1 MSKQKALEVLK
12 KYWGY
17 PGFRGLQGD
26 IVEHC
31 LSGNNTI
38 GLLPTG
44 GGKSI
49 CYQVPGLVLPGV
61 TLVISPL
68 VALMSDQQKGLE
80 DRGIKS
86 YHFKGT
92 YSPRKLD
99 EAFRNIRF
107 GQYKFAFVAPERLN
121 SELFQE
127 YIRHADIGLI
137 AIDEAHCISQWGFDF
152 RPSYLNVH
160 VLRTL
165 KPDVPVIALTASAT
179 PRVKKDLAE
188 ALLISDAK
196 VFEDSIRRENLNLH
210 LKFTPNKERQL
221 FRLLPRLEGTGIVYA
236 KTRRSCEALASLL
249 QDEGHSADYYHA
261 GLLTEAKEQRQS
273 AWLNNDLRIIV
284 STTAFGMGIDKS
296 DVNWVIHWD
305 VPDTLEGYYQE
316 VGRGGRGGQ
325 EAFAYLLYHQQDV
338 ARLQKGITDLPD
350 PKKALEFY
358 NKFCSRFQIAI
369 GTGEGTSYPFSIVA
383 LANDFNTSVPVA
395 LAYIK
400 LIQQRGY
407 WQFHESTQ
415 VAPALTFVSKPQQW
429 EKLPKQD
436 EELLVQLLRLYPHGI
451 HQPARIH
458 LKKCA
463 ALAML
468 TPNDLERRLETL
480 QEKGLVHYSPET
492 TGSAITL
499 IDPRPQK
506 KHLHFPKSFLDSW
519 LQSKVERAMAIM
531 ALLKS
536 EECVFIEL
544 SKYFGQDP
552 GEPCGKCSRCLH
564 DYYPDEQKVKQLLIE
579 GNTVDDIWFDLNC
592 SADELRNFG

>member
-165 KPDVPVIALTASAT
+165 KPDVPVIALTA
-179 PRVKKDLAE
+179 
-188 ALLISDAK
+188 
-196 VFEDSIRRENLNLH
+196 
-210 LKFTPNKERQL
+210 
-221 FRLLPRLEGTGIVYA
+221 PRL
-236 KTRRSCEALASLL
+236 RALR
-249 QDEGHSADYYHA
+249 
-261 GLLTEAKEQRQS
+261 K
-273 AWLNNDLRIIV
+273 I
-284 STTAFGMGIDKS
+284 
-296 DVNWVIHWD
+296 
-305 VPDTLEGYYQE
+305 
-316 VGRGGRGGQ
+316 
-325 EAFAYLLYHQQDV
+325 
-338 ARLQKGITDLPD
+338 
-350 PKKALEFY
+350 
-358 NKFCSRFQIAI
+358 
-369 GTGEGTSYPFSIVA
+369 
-383 LANDFNTSVPVA
+383 
-395 LAYIK
+395 
-400 LIQQRGY
+400 
-407 WQFHESTQ
+407 
-415 VAPALTFVSKPQQW
+415 
-429 EKLPKQD
+429 
-436 EELLVQLLRLYPHGI
+436 
-451 HQPARIH
+451 
-458 LKKCA
+458 
-463 ALAML
+463 
-468 TPNDLERRLETL
+468 
-480 QEKGLVHYSPET
+480 
-492 TGSAITL
+492 
-499 IDPRPQK
+499 
-506 KHLHFPKSFLDSW
+506 
-519 LQSKVERAMAIM
+519 
-531 ALLKS
+531 
-536 EECVFIEL
+536 
-544 SKYFGQDP
+544 
-552 GEPCGKCSRCLH
+552 
-564 DYYPDEQKVKQLLIE
+564 
-579 GNTVDDIWFDLNC
+579 
-592 SADELRNFG
+592 